1 MNYKARIKLN
11 LMKGRTFMSKGQ
23 GIAGTGT
30 VPRMRITGKFRQGG
44 TITHRPAV
52 GSLEPLMQQ
61 LSLTT
66 PTIKRKK
73 ASRKASKK
81 SSKKGK
87 GASKKTNYKSLKFN
101 F

>member
-1 MNYKARIKLN
+1 MNFRARIKLN
-11 LMKGRTFMSKGQ
+11 LMKGRTFQSRGQ

-44 TITHRPAV
+44 TISHRAAV

-61 LSLTT
+61 LALTK
-66 PTIKRKK
+66 PRK
-73 ASRKASKK
+73 KASKK
-81 SSKKGK
+81 SSKKGRGTTK
-87 GASKKTNYKSLKFN
+87 SKSYKSLKFN

>member
-23 GIAGTGT
+23 GIAGTGN

-44 TITHRPAV
+44 TISNRVAV

-66 PTIKRKK
+66 PTIKRK
-73 ASRKASKK
+73 KASKK

>member
-1 MNYKARIKLN
+1 MNYRARIKLN
-11 LMKGRTFMSKGQ
+11 LMKGRTFMSRGQ
-23 GIAGTGT
+23 GIAGTGN

-66 PTIKRKK
+66 PKRKK

>member
-1 MNYKARIKLN
+1 MNYRARIKLN

-44 TITHRPAV
+44 TISNRAIV

-61 LSLTT
+61 LSLTKKA
-66 PTIKRKK
+66 PVRKK
-73 ASRKASKK
+73 ASKKA
-81 SSKKGK
+81 SKKGK
-87 GASKKTNYKSLKFN
+87 GVSSSKSFKSLKFN

>member
-1 MNYKARIKLN
+1 MNYRARIKLN
-11 LMKGRTFMSKGQ
+11 LMKGRTFQSRGQ

-44 TITHRPAV
+44 TISHRAAV

-61 LSLTT
+61 LALTKQA
-66 PTIKRKK
+66 PARK
-73 ASRKASKK
+73 KASKK
-81 SSKKGK
+81 SSKKGR
-87 GASKKTNYKSLKFN
+87 GTSKSKSFKSLKFN